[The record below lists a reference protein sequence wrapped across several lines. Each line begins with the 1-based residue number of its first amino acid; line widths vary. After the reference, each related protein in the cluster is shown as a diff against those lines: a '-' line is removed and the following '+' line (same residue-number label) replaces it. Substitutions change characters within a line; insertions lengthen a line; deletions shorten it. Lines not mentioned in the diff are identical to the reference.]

1 MSAPLSRVSRMKS
14 FDASRMLSFDLETT
28 GTNPH
33 TARIVTSS
41 LLRIDGSTVDTTEIL
56 ADPGV
61 EIPESA
67 QAIHGISTDYARE
80 HGRPHEEALAE
91 TIEILRAAWR
101 EDMAVIV
108 FNAPYDLTVLRSL
121 DPSFTIDG
129 LVFDPLLIDRA
140 KERYRPGKRTL
151 SALCE
156 HYNVALD
163 QAHNSSADALAAA
176 RIAWKQ
182 VRVWPELQDCSVE
195 DLMEYQAVKYYE
207 IQSEFRRWCEKK
219 GRDTSDISTSW
230 PVQS

>member
-1 MSAPLSRVSRMKS
+1 MKS

-33 TARIVTSS
+33 ATRIVTSS
-41 LLRIDGSTVDTTEIL
+41 LLRIDGSSVDTTELL

-67 QAIHGISTDYARE
+67 TAIHGITTEYAQQ
-80 HGRPHEEALAE
+80 HGRPHEEVLAD
-91 TIEILRAAWR
+91 TIARIRDAWR
-101 EDMAVIV
+101 QDMALIV

-121 DPSFTIDG
+121 EPSFTVDG

-140 KERYRPGKRTL
+140 MDRYRRGKRTL

-156 HYNVALD
+156 HYRITLD
-163 QAHNSSADALAAA
+163 NAHNSSADALAAA

-182 VRVWPELQDCSVE
+182 VRTWPELQSYSME
-195 DLMEYQAVKYYE
+195 ELMEFQAVKYYE
-207 IQSEFRRWCEKK
+207 IQSEFREWREKR
-219 GRDTSDISTSW
+219 GQDASTVSTSW
-230 PVQS
+230 PVQG